1 MKRSTNSSAQIRLK
15 EYNTASG
22 YFSIPI
28 FFYGPGSGKK
38 PIHPEIIQQI
48 DIMPSILGLLHYDK
62 PYVAFG
68 RNTFGAG
75 TYPFAFNY
83 LDNVYQSFSGNYLL
97 QFDGTKS
104 IALYDF
110 KQDRLLIDN
119 LVGKYL
125 DTVRVME
132 NRLKAFIQQYDNRM
146 VDDRLT
152 IDGPLMPSKKK

>member
-1 MKRSTNSSAQIRLK
+1 
-15 EYNTASG
+15 
-22 YFSIPI
+22 
-28 FFYGPGSGKK
+28 
-38 PIHPEIIQQI
+38 
-48 DIMPSILGLLHYDK
+48 MPSILGLLHYDK